1 MRLLPDM
8 SAQLRHSNLATTKR
22 SYYRMLQG
30 VAGKE
35 LRKSYKGSGS
45 VTAQDPVIEKNMT
58 YLGMGRERARR
69 DSNPRPIG

>member
-45 VTAQDPVIEKNMT
+45 ETAQDPVIEKK
-58 YLGMGRERARR
+58 YDISGYG
-69 DSNPRPIG
+69 